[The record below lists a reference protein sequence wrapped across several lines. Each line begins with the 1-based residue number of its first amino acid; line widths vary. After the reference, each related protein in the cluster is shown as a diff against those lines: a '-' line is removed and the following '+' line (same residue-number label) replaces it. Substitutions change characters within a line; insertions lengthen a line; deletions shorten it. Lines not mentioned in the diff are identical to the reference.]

1 MRFNNSRHAL
11 EWYFDFNIA
20 CRESVCNLEYI
31 GKLIA
36 GEEVSQGAVDP
47 GTYEMEDA
55 LIAKIDIEKML
66 DSYPHWIKWTL
77 IAIGAYG
84 EDLCAINV
92 LEKLNMT
99 WRKKSID
106 SKHRFIRH
114 ILQNFHQ
121 KLVKADYIEPGK
133 KIDFSFLRKIS

>member
-47 GTYEMEDA
+47 GTYEMEDVLIA
-55 LIAKIDIEKML
+55 LIDIGKML

-99 WRKKSID
+99 WRKKHLR
-106 SKHRFIRH
+106 SKYKFIER
-114 ILQNFHQ
+114 LLRMLHQ
-121 KLVKADYIEPGK
+121 RLVKADYIEPTK
-133 KIDFSFLRKIS
+133 KLDFGFLRKVI